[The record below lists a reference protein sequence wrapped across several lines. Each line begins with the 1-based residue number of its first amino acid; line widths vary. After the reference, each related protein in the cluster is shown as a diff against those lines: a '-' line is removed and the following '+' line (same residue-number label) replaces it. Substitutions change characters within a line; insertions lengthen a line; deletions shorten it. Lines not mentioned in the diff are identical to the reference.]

1 MPTSHTGVALLG
13 VAVVA
18 VVADVDVNAS
28 VSGRARNFGRV
39 HDRMTE
45 RRWNVVEPQ
54 SLQVFERK
62 RSSKRSKSVICK
74 ERANDRNL
82 FSSLEQKILSWTKVF
97 TS

>member
-1 MPTSHTGVALLG
+1 MPTSHKGVALLG

-18 VVADVDVNAS
+18 VVADVADVDVNAS

-54 SLQVFERK
+54 SLQVYERK
-62 RSSKRSKSVICK
+62 RSSKRSKSVI
-74 ERANDRNL
+74 
-82 FSSLEQKILSWTKVF
+82 F
-97 TS
+97 